1 MKSNLDFLNTMFD
14 SKDNKY
20 KNQKYLKSK
29 FDDNLWKIELETGN
43 FVINFDIELTDGG
56 KLLSNLNLLNTVKYW
71 ILSNTLPDN
80 GVAYSDSATGYRIK
94 YVISIFDYINIHF
107 GKEIKLSKYGFK
119 LLNEN
124 HIKAILHNISS
135 NRLKSETIYE
145 ISKKLREFFL
155 IKINEDSLNDI
166 IENNKFIKNDLI
178 SFTLSLTE
186 EQLVLV
192 RAFLF
197 KNNLYENRK
206 TGKMFP
212 KLISILK
219 DIYKDK
225 TLCNPD
231 TFSYLYPD
239 ELVLEIEGGRL
250 YKEKESIFKET
261 RYKELLSESNIPMY
275 KNAITNLS
283 KLNGFDFK
291 EYKLLT
297 PLNHV
302 FENTKYVV
310 TETKPSQRFKTV
322 PSHIVFNTIKKAIDF
337 HFEYGEDIVLSY
349 KSIVSFVKK
358 NGFAKIN
365 EISTEDFKRLLIE
378 KLKEQVICWNFAQ
391 QSQQDNFEK
400 FNEIRNGKSL
410 YFLLRAYYGATQFV
424 TGAIMA
430 RRQSEMIS
438 LKANQSVD
446 YINKIMFF
454 KRSKSTKNVFGVR
467 DTIGLPI
474 DEMALSMIKNIEEIQ
489 NTLLENEFIKE
500 NTYIFIPLL
509 YNNPFCFPK
518 NLSATMYNDSLDVFY
533 DFVEVECEDNKRF
546 YMRQHQLRRFFAM
559 AFFWGNGF
567 GSMDTLRWFLGHT
580 DVQHL
585 YHYITESTE
594 GSVLKSVK
602 AQYVYE
608 DLNNQEG
615 LKDLLAKKYG
625 TTNFSLIERE
635 VLEDY
640 IEELIEENKVEVEPD
655 FFIDDNG
662 QNYKIL
668 VKVKGK

>member
-186 EQLVLV
+186 QQLVLV
-192 RAFLF
+192 RAFIF

-225 TLCNPD
+225 TLCNPE

-250 YKEKESIFKET
+250 YKEKESIFEET
-261 RYKELLSESNIPMY
+261 RHKELLSESNMPMY

-297 PLNHV
+297 PLNHI
-302 FENTKYVV
+302 FDKLNMLLQK
-310 TETKPSQRFKTV
+310 Q
-322 PSHIVFNTIKKAIDF
+322 SH
-337 HFEYGEDIVLSY
+337 
-349 KSIVSFVKK
+349 
-358 NGFAKIN
+358 
-365 EISTEDFKRLLIE
+365 
-378 KLKEQVICWNFAQ
+378 
-391 QSQQDNFEK
+391 
-400 FNEIRNGKSL
+400 
-410 YFLLRAYYGATQFV
+410 
-424 TGAIMA
+424 
-430 RRQSEMIS
+430 
-438 LKANQSVD
+438 
-446 YINKIMFF
+446 
-454 KRSKSTKNVFGVR
+454 
-467 DTIGLPI
+467 
-474 DEMALSMIKNIEEIQ
+474 
-489 NTLLENEFIKE
+489 
-500 NTYIFIPLL
+500 
-509 YNNPFCFPK
+509 
-518 NLSATMYNDSLDVFY
+518 
-533 DFVEVECEDNKRF
+533 
-546 YMRQHQLRRFFAM
+546 
-559 AFFWGNGF
+559 
-567 GSMDTLRWFLGHT
+567 
-580 DVQHL
+580 
-585 YHYITESTE
+585 
-594 GSVLKSVK
+594 
-602 AQYVYE
+602 
-608 DLNNQEG
+608 
-615 LKDLLAKKYG
+615 LKDLKLYHLIL
-625 TTNFSLIERE
+625 SLI
-635 VLEDY
+635 
-640 IEELIEENKVEVEPD
+640 
-655 FFIDDNG
+655 
-662 QNYKIL
+662 Q
-668 VKVKGK
+668 